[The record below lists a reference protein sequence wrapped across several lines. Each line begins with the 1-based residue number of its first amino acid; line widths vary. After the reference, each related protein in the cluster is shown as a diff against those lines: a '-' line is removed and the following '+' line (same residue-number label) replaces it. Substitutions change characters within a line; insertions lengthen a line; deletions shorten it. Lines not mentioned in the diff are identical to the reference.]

1 MDDTTP
7 LSTKLK
13 RFASVSGTV
22 SGLAARVIG
31 ERVTGYSIDD
41 ASYAKVLK
49 TALSGMKGPFMKVA
63 QFLATIPDA
72 LPPEYSKELLE
83 LQCNASPMGPL
94 FVKRRMQSELGID
107 WESRFLSFDR
117 TPAAAASL
125 GQVHKAIHHN
135 GSMLALKLQY
145 PSMNTIVE
153 ADLSQLSLLF
163 STYRLFNK
171 ALDLNAVMTEIRN
184 RLLEEL
190 DYINEAKNINDYQH
204 FFADSTD
211 NIKIPDVYSDL
222 SAPRL
227 LTMSWMEG
235 ISILDAAETFS
246 QSECNALGH
255 TLFRT
260 WYRPFYINGWIHGD
274 PHPGNYK
281 VDADHNL
288 LLLDFGCVRR
298 FDDNFV
304 DGVIDLYEALKHNK
318 RDDMVAAYERWGFS
332 NLSNELIDVMNEWA
346 RLLYD
351 PLLDDRIRPIQAE
364 FSGTKGWE
372 TATAVHQKLHALG
385 GIRVPPEFVFMDR
398 ASVGVG
404 AVLMR
409 LRAEQNWHQLFES
422 IINER
427 RIKKA
432 KLQRNVNV

>member
-1 MDDTTP
+1 MDDTLP
-7 LSTKLK
+7 LATKIK

-22 SGLAARVIG
+22 GGLAARVIG
-31 ERVTGYSIDD
+31 EKVTSYTIDD
-41 ASYAKVLK
+41 ASYAKALK
-49 TALSGMKGPFMKVA
+49 TALSSMKGPFMKVA

-94 FVKRRMQSELGID
+94 FVKRRMQAELGSH
-107 WESRFLSFDR
+107 WESHFASFDH

-135 GSMLALKLQY
+135 GHPLAVKLQY
-145 PSMNTIVE
+145 PSMQTIVE

-171 ALDLNAVMTEIRN
+171 ALDLNAVSDEIRA
-184 RLLEEL
+184 RLMEEL
-190 DYINEAKNINDYQH
+190 DYINEAKNINDYQM
-204 FFADSTD
+204 FFADQIDNVRVPNVYPELST
-211 NIKIPDVYSDL
+211 
-222 SAPRL
+222 PRL
-227 LTMSWMEG
+227 LTMSWLQG
-235 ISILDAAETFS
+235 SSILHATETLS
-246 QSECNALGH
+246 QSDRNTLGR

-281 VDADHNL
+281 VDSNQNL
-288 LLLDFGCVRR
+288 LLFDFGCVRR
-298 FDDNFV
+298 FSDNFV

-318 RDDMVAAYERWGFS
+318 RDEMVTAYERWGFT
-332 NLSNELIDVMNEWA
+332 NLSNDLINVMNEWA
-346 RLLYD
+346 KLLYD

-364 FSGTKGWE
+364 FSGAKGWE

-385 GIRVPPEFVFMDR
+385 GIKVPPEFVFMDR

-404 AVLMR
+404 SVLMR

-427 RIKKA
+427 RAKKA
-432 KLQRNVNV
+432 KA

>member
-7 LSTKLK
+7 LVTKIK
-13 RFASVSGTV
+13 RLASVSGTV
-22 SGLAARVIG
+22 GGLAGRIIG
-31 ERVTGYSIDD
+31 ERITNYTIDD
-41 ASYAKVLK
+41 TAYAKTLK
-49 TALSGMKGPFMKVA
+49 GALSNMKGPFMKVA

-72 LPPEYSKELLE
+72 IPPEYAKELLE

-94 FVKRRMQSELGID
+94 FVKRRMQAELGMD
-107 WESRFLSFDR
+107 WESRFSFFDR

-125 GQVHKAIHHN
+125 GQVHKATSHD
-135 GSMLALKLQY
+135 GLPLAIKLQY
-145 PSMNTIVE
+145 PSMHTIVE

-171 ALDLNAVMTEIRN
+171 ALDLNAVMGEIRA
-184 RLLEEL
+184 RLMEEL
-190 DYINEAKNINDYQH
+190 DYVNEARNINDYQT
-204 FFADSTD
+204 FFADNSD
-211 NIKIPDVYSDL
+211 CVRIPDVHSDL
-222 SAPRL
+222 STTRL

-235 ISILDAAETFS
+235 TSILHAAETLS
-246 QSECNALGH
+246 QTDRDALGR

-260 WYRPFYINGWIHGD
+260 WYRPFYVNGCIHGD

-281 VDADHNL
+281 VDVDKNL

-318 RDDMVAAYERWGFS
+318 RDDMVSAYERWGFS

-351 PLLDDRIRPIQAE
+351 PLLDDQVRPIQAE

-372 TATAVHQKLHALG
+372 TATTVHQKLHALG

-409 LRAEQNWHQLFES
+409 LHAEQNWHQLFES

-427 RIKKA
+427 RTKKG
-432 KLQRNVNV
+432 KSQRNINA

>member
-22 SGLAARVIG
+22 GGLAARVIG

-72 LPPEYSKELLE
+72 LPPEYSKELLK
-83 LQCNASPMGPL
+83 LQSNASPMGPL
-94 FVKRRMQSELGID
+94 FVKRRMQSELGIG
-107 WESRFLSFDR
+107 WESRFSSFDR

-135 GSMLALKLQY
+135 GSALALKLQY

-153 ADLSQLSLLF
+153 ADLSQLSMLF

-171 ALDLNAVMTEIRN
+171 ALDLNAVMTEIRS
-184 RLLEEL
+184 RLMEEL

-211 NIKIPDVYSDL
+211 NIKIPDFYSDL
-222 SAPRL
+222 STPRL
-227 LTMSWMEG
+227 LAMSWMDG

-246 QSECNALGH
+246 QSDCNALGH
-255 TLFRT
+255 TLFCT

-281 VDADHNL
+281 VDTDHNL

-346 RLLYD
+346 KLLYD
-351 PLLDDRIRPIQAE
+351 PLLDNRTRPIQAE

-372 TATAVHQKLHALG
+372 TATAVHQKLHELG

-427 RIKKA
+427 RTQKA
-432 KLQRNVNV
+432 KLQRNVNI

>member
-1 MDDTTP
+1 MDDTLP
-7 LSTKLK
+7 LATKIK

-22 SGLAARVIG
+22 GGLAARVIS
-31 ERVTGYSIDD
+31 EKITNYTIDD

-83 LQCNASPMGPL
+83 LQCNASPMGAL
-94 FVKRRMQSELGID
+94 FVKRRMQAELGNE

-125 GQVHKAIHHN
+125 GQVHKAVHHN
-135 GSMLALKLQY
+135 NQALAIKLQY
-145 PSMNTIVE
+145 PSMQTIVE

-171 ALDLNAVMTEIRN
+171 ALDLNAVIDEIRA
-184 RLLEEL
+184 RLMEEL
-190 DYINEAKNINDYQH
+190 DYINEAKNINDYQT
-204 FFADSTD
+204 FFADGVDNVRIPTVYPELST
-211 NIKIPDVYSDL
+211 
-222 SAPRL
+222 PRL
-227 LTMSWMEG
+227 LTMSWLEG
-235 ISILDAAETFS
+235 SSILHAAETFS
-246 QSECNALGH
+246 QADRNALGH

-281 VDADHNL
+281 VDANQNL
-288 LLLDFGCVRR
+288 LLFDFGCVRR
-298 FDDNFV
+298 FNDNFV
-304 DGVIDLYEALKHNK
+304 DGVIDLYEALKFNN
-318 RDDMVAAYERWGFS
+318 RDNMVAAYERWGFS
-332 NLSNELIDVMNEWA
+332 NLSKDIIDVMNEWA
-346 RLLYD
+346 KLLYD

-364 FSGTKGWE
+364 YSGAKGWE

-385 GIRVPPEFVFMDR
+385 GITVPPEFVFMDR

-404 AVLMR
+404 SVLMR

-427 RIKKA
+427 RAKKA
-432 KLQRNVNV
+432 EAQKV